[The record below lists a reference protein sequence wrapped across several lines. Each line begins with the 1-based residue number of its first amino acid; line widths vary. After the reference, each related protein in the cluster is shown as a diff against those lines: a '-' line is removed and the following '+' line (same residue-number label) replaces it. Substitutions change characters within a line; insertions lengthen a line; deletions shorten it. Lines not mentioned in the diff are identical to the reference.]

1 MHIENST
8 KAQVPLSLCLN
19 IALNEGCLESTA
31 VEILKSPAPQGDK
44 YFRYLLQN
52 PPKCSRPVHGTQPQA
67 SIYVEEEKQAGL
79 FKRKSSF

>member
-31 VEILKSPAPQGDK
+31 VEILKGPAPQGDK
-44 YFRYLLQN
+44 YFRYLL
-52 PPKCSRPVHGTQPQA
+52 
-67 SIYVEEEKQAGL
+67 
-79 FKRKSSF
+79 